1 MGCALALLLLSIQ
14 SSAPHE
20 TWEVSA
26 YGRPTVMDGVV
37 RPVTGLR
44 ALYRGPVLIGGEL
57 DYSTMSGEADQV
69 HLAGTCGMS
78 FELAP
83 RVRLDLLGEM
93 GLHFVLGTATAPFLG
108 AQPSVEFLVSDRFAL
123 GIGLSARYDILDAQ
137 VDRLSWG
144 GNLHAGVRFH

>member
-26 YGRPTVMDGVV
+26 YGRPIVMGGTV

-44 ALYRGPVLIGGEL
+44 ALYRGSVLVGAEI
-57 DYSTMSGEADQV
+57 DYSTKRGEADQL
-69 HLAGTCGMS
+69 HAAGTCGFS
-78 FELAP
+78 FDLAE

-93 GLHFVLGTATAPFLG
+93 GLHMVFGTANALFLG
-108 AQPSVEFLVSDRFAL
+108 AQPSVEFLLSDRLAL
-123 GIGLSARYDILDAQ
+123 GVGLSARFDVLDAQ

-144 GNLHAGVRFH
+144 GNLHASVRFR